1 MRRRRFGWP
10 CRRRPWCRRFGP
22 WGSRVSS
29 RRRHSGSR
37 RGRLGSPKRRWDV
50 TPGPAPKRRI
60 ARGWCHRMDRSR
72 LFRLVRWRTCTRGAV
87 ARLDEQDQT
96 TQCQRRRRATDC
108 HDPFRSPARPAR
120 SGLFHPWTAHLPL
133 SFMCHSSGPRAG
145 LALEYR
151 AMSARARPD
160 SRRGQPTVHGVLVGC
175 ERSLLIL
182 VHGAA
187 NSEGV
192 DFLGARARAP
202 WPDLSRPRSP
212 AVTGTVNP
220 SI

>member
-29 RRRHSGSR
+29 RRTHSGSR
-37 RGRLGSPKRRWDV
+37 RGRLGSPKRRWGV

-72 LFRLVRWRTCTRGAV
+72 LFRLVRWRTCTRGTV
-87 ARLDEQDQT
+87 ACLDEQDQT

-120 SGLFHPWTAHLPL
+120 SGALSSLDRPSSIVIHVSFIRALEPVWLWNIGPCQPGPAPTVDAVSRRCTACWSAASDRCSSSCTAQPTRRGWTFWEH
-133 SFMCHSSGPRAG
+133 G
-145 LALEYR
+145 LA
-151 AMSARARPD
+151 
-160 SRRGQPTVHGVLVGC
+160 RRGRTFHVLDLR
-175 ERSLLIL
+175 RS
-182 VHGAA
+182 
-187 NSEGV
+187 
-192 DFLGARARAP
+192 RAQ
-202 WPDLSRPRSP
+202 
-212 AVTGTVNP
+212 
-220 SI
+220 